1 MAAAARRSDA
11 SDAVVAGGPPPQ
23 RPLADC
29 GPTSELA
36 GCRRRSGPGFLGPLG
51 GSLSSLSRLGLGLG
65 TRRLGLVPEGSA
77 LGVGLAL
84 LLPALTLEAAPPA
97 ELTEDSLRP
106 ALQPLD
112 DASRA
117 RLGCALA
124 HPDPPS
130 GPRRS
135 ASPHRSRRNEAP
147 DRERGGL
154 LDGDDVEQLDVR
166 VFS

>member
-36 GCRRRSGPGFLGPLG
+36 GCRRRSGPRFLGPLG

-97 ELTEDSLRP
+97 
-106 ALQPLD
+106 
-112 DASRA
+112 

-135 ASPHRSRRNEAP
+135 ASPTGRDETGRP
-147 DRERGGL
+147 DRERGDYLTATMSISWMFGSSANRSGPTRPRAAGIL
-154 LDGDDVEQLDVR
+154 PLG
-166 VFS
+166 

>member
-1 MAAAARRSDA
+1 MAAAARCSDA
-11 SDAVVAGGPPPQ
+11 AM
-23 RPLADC
+23 PLWR
-29 GPTSELA
+29 L
-36 GCRRRSGPGFLGPLG
+36 SGPGFLGPLG

-135 ASPHRSRRNEAP
+135 ASPHRPRRNERP

-154 LDGDDVEQLDVR
+154 LHSTRTPGPFVP
-166 VFS
+166 